1 MSVVFSITW
10 WALLALQLL
19 LLLLLLEVR
28 EEEEEEERHLRKQG
42 RVLRL
47 SFFTLVATVEELQW
61 ELQQEEEEQEG

>member
-28 EEEEEEERHLRKQG
+28 GE
-42 RVLRL
+42 
-47 SFFTLVATVEELQW
+47 
-61 ELQQEEEEQEG
+61 